1 MTHEGILGDVYQ
13 EFGEVEMKPLPPV
26 EIIDSF
32 SSNLVNEWLFIHP
45 I

>member
-13 EFGEVEMKPLPPV
+13 EFGEVEMKLGL
-26 EIIDSF
+26 
-32 SSNLVNEWLFIHP
+32 NKWLFIHP